1 MDMFDD
7 ARRSG
12 QLASMSIINRSIP
25 MLAATAALGLSAA
38 PALAQSSHHRTD
50 RAHGSGQKH
59 SGYGSQNGAS
69 RAVGLDR
76 AWLKHVAQADLAEIA
91 TGTLAQQKGTSD
103 GVKSLAAMLIADH
116 TKHLQ
121 LVQALASQVGATVPT
136 APSPEQQWEASVLGT
151 FSGAAFDQ
159 QWIALQIGAHLTN
172 IDKTQDEIADG
183 RNEAVRSLAE
193 MTLPTLQAHLAA
205 AQKLAGTANTTGT
218 DTTTTG
224 AGTHMQS
231 DCNGSSG
238 NDSSGSDG
246 SGSGYGNDDRSRAD
260 GSSDSRNDRQ
270 GNGCCHD
277 GSGSSSDNAA
287 AARS

>member
-1 MDMFDD
+1 
-7 ARRSG
+7 
-12 QLASMSIINRSIP
+12 MSIINRSIP

-50 RAHGSGQKH
+50 RAHGSGHKH

-69 RAVGLDR
+69 RAAGLDR

-205 AQKLAGTANTTGT
+205 AQKLAGTATTTGT

-224 AGTHMQS
+224 TGMQS
-231 DCNGSSG
+231 DCNGSSA

-246 SGSGYGNDDRSRAD
+246 SGSGYGNHDRSGAD

>member
-1 MDMFDD
+1 
-7 ARRSG
+7 
-12 QLASMSIINRSIP
+12 MSIINRSIP
-25 MLAATAALGLSAA
+25 VLAATAALGLSAA

-59 SGYGSQNGAS
+59 SARGSQNGTS

-76 AWLKHVAQADLAEIA
+76 AWLKHVGQADLAEIA

-103 GVKSLAAMLIADH
+103 GVKSLGAMLVADH

-121 LVQALASQVGATVPT
+121 LVQELASQVGATVPT

-183 RNEAVRSLAE
+183 ANGAVRSLAE

-205 AQKLAGTANTTGT
+205 AQKLAGTASTTGT
-218 DTTTTG
+218 DTTTGT
-224 AGTHMQS
+224 GTHMQS

-238 NDSSGSDG
+238 DDDSSGSDG
-246 SGSGYGNDDRSRAD
+246 SN
-260 GSSDSRNDRQ
+260 
-270 GNGCCHD
+270 H
-277 GSGSSSDNAA
+277 DNAA